1 MRTAGPESNPST
13 AIPSEGEPRPTVTPG
28 HRYAT
33 VDPEELQRWN
43 RRLHEFC
50 SDRFTP
56 QGTRS

>member
-1 MRTAGPESNPST
+1 MRPVGLEPNPSPV
-13 AIPSEGEPRPTVTPG
+13 IPAEGEPRPNANTG

-50 SDRFTP
+50 SDTFTP